1 MKTDED
7 DEDDDDAFPVVQ
19 DLAKV
24 LLQIAQGME
33 PKYMQPPLGECKVD
47 DILPRMLCKYSWK
60 LPQLPVTL
68 LIDLDNQS
76 QNLDLLH
83 IFRFE
88 LFQRRL
94 S

>member
-7 DEDDDDAFPVVQ
+7 DEDDDDAFPVVH

-47 DILPRMLCKYSWK
+47 DILPRM
-60 LPQLPVTL
+60 
-68 LIDLDNQS
+68 
-76 QNLDLLH
+76 
-83 IFRFE
+83 
-88 LFQRRL
+88 
-94 S
+94 